1 MLGRMRL
8 AATAVLAAAALV
20 LLLPFHLIGMAVG
33 GRAASVVTVFWHR
46 FALTLMGV
54 RVVVTGAPDAGRP
67 LLLLANHVSW
77 LDIPVLASLA
87 PLSFVAKNE
96 VAGWPVFG
104 WLARLQRSVFVDR
117 ERRRA
122 TGEQA
127 DELAGRL
134 SAGDI
139 VVLFAEGTSSD
150 GNRVL
155 PFRSALVG
163 AAQRAAAGGGEAV
176 VQPVAIAYPR
186 MLGLPVGR
194 RHRPRIAWYGGM
206 DLLPHLRHVLS
217 LGGIDV
223 HIVFG
228 PAWRLAPGTD
238 RKRVSA
244 AAGAFVRRTVAALNA
259 GRTPEEVAEL
269 NGCAPSRDAAFQL
282 HG

>member
-8 AATAVLAAAALV
+8 AATAVLTAAALIV
-20 LLLPFHLIGMAVG
+20 LVPFHLAGMAIG
-33 GRAASVVTVFWHR
+33 GRAAGALTVPWHR
-46 FALTLMGV
+46 FALKLMGV
-54 RVVVTGAPDAGRP
+54 RVTVTGTPDAGRP
-67 LLLLANHVSW
+67 LLLLSNHVSW
-77 LDIPVLASLA
+77 LDIPVLASLG
-87 PLSFVAKNE
+87 PVSFVAKKE
-96 VAGWPVFG
+96 VATWPLFG

-122 TGEQA
+122 TGDQA

-163 AAQRAAAGGGEAV
+163 AAQRAAGGGEAA

-186 MLGLPVGR
+186 MLGLPIGR

-206 DLLPHLRHVLS
+206 DLLPHLGNVLS

-223 HIVFG
+223 HVVFG
-228 PAWRLAPGTD
+228 PAWRLGPGTD
-238 RKRVSA
+238 RKRVTA
-244 AAGAFVRRTVAALNA
+244 AAGDFARRTVAALNA
-259 GRTPEEVAEL
+259 GYPPEVAAEL
-269 NGCAPSRDAAFQL
+269 NGGAPSRDAAFQL